1 MHSSFVHAREL
12 VERENCFCEMDQIR
26 SVTEVIGL
34 VPLVMGLAAGVEFV
48 PRAGLMGEELDVGL
62 VALFL

>member
-1 MHSSFVHAREL
+1 MFSFGQSGARGL
-12 VERENCFCEMDQIR
+12 
-26 SVTEVIGL
+26 TGLIGL
-34 VPLVMGLAAGVEFV
+34 VLLVMGLAAGVEFV